1 MMKVKFQ
8 TKMTLAII
16 LIILISTIITTG
28 LSIKLIL
35 SKNEKEL
42 EKNLL
47 DVGQIIAQTSLVY
60 DELEKKEFKGD
71 IQVLTNNLTN
81 QIVGIDFIVVCDM
94 NGIRYSHPNDKLIGT
109 KMVGGDE
116 AEVITQG
123 EKYITQNEGTL
134 GVSIRGFVPIFNESK
149 EQMGYVVV
157 GAMYKS
163 FKEKQNEVW
172 TMSAIFLVTGVL
184 FGSIFGAILSKN
196 TKKVL
201 LGMEPEELA
210 QLYREHGSV
219 TEAIREGIVAVNHK
233 GEVTLMNESARNLF
247 DVKDNNIKGE
257 SVESV
262 IPHTRL
268 VGVIESGEAEYNMEQ
283 AINGKLIITNR
294 IPIIEGEKVV
304 GAVASFR
311 DKTQLI
317 HLGEELTG
325 AKQMIQALRANNHE
339 FSNKLQVI
347 MGLLEMGQVDRAI
360 NYIVEIEEH
369 KKSTLK
375 YIMKNIKDE
384 VISGLIIGKI
394 YQCKEE
400 NIDLKMCDKSYLNKI
415 DDNVICHSLVTIIG
429 NLIDNALDSVK
440 QDRNMN
446 RWIKIFIYEDDT
458 NIKIEVEDNGPGISE
473 NIKDHIFKRGV
484 STKGEERGTGLY
496 LVKQAINNFKGHIY
510 VDSIANEST
519 KFTVIIP
526 SNAKEEI

>member
-28 LSIKLIL
+28 LSAKLIL
-35 SKNEKEL
+35 NKNQKEL

-60 DELEKKEFKGD
+60 DELEKKEYKGD

-94 NGIRYSHPNDKLIGT
+94 NGIRYSHPNEKLIGT

-116 AEVITQG
+116 SDVITQG

-134 GVSIRGFVPIFNESK
+134 GVSIRGFVPIFNED
-149 EQMGYVVV
+149 ENQIGYVVV

-163 FKEKQNEVW
+163 FKEKQNEVR

-184 FGSIFGAILSKN
+184 FGSICGAILSKN

-219 TEAIREGIVAVNHK
+219 TEAICEGIVAVNHN

-247 DVKDNNIKGE
+247 GVKDKNIEGA
-257 SVESV
+257 SVENV

-268 VGVIESGEAEYNMEQ
+268 MSVIDSGEAEYNMEQ
-283 AINGKLIITNR
+283 ATNGKLIIANR
-294 IPIIEGEKVV
+294 IPIIEDGKVV

-360 NYIVEIEEH
+360 NYIVEIEED

-375 YIMKNIKDE
+375 YIMKNINDE

-400 NIDLKMCDKSYLNKI
+400 SIDLKICDRSYLNKI
-415 DDNVICHSLVTIIG
+415 KDNVLCHSLVTIIG

-440 QDRNMN
+440 QHRNMD
-446 RWIKIFIYEDDT
+446 RWIKIFIYEDDS
-458 NIKIEVEDNGPGISE
+458 NIKIEVEDNGPGISGDMKKHMFE
-473 NIKDHIFKRGV
+473 RGV
-484 STKGEERGTGLY
+484 STKGEGRGTGLY
-496 LVKQAINNFKGHIY
+496 LVQQAVHNFKGHIY
-510 VDSIANEST
+510 VNSIENIST
-519 KFTVIIP
+519 KFIVIIP
-526 SNAKEEI
+526 TNTEEEI